1 MRRVLE
7 LVIFGVALAISMVPN
22 ANAQQDKT
30 SDYYASL
37 SAGVSL
43 LGNSSNDGQ
52 FVGDFTTGAGT
63 TIPAGTVLPDGTDV
77 GWETEFDTG
86 FAISGAFGKYFGP
99 IRGELEVA
107 YQSND
112 VDTHTGVSAGGIDL
126 SAEDAGVLVTGADN
140 LGPTVSQLV
149 ADGQGDVS
157 TVFVMANA
165 YYDFRNSSDFTPYLG
180 AGIGIGFV
188 DVDYSPSATPIIQ
201 DNATAFA
208 YQVMAGATYDVSAS
222 TGLFLGYRFRGTSDV
237 SVEADLFSADFD
249 IENTASIIEAGLRFA
264 F

>member
-1 MRRVLE
+1 
-7 LVIFGVALAISMVPN
+7 
-22 ANAQQDKT
+22 
-30 SDYYASL
+30 
-37 SAGVSL
+37 
-43 LGNSSNDGQ
+43 
-52 FVGDFTTGAGT
+52 
-63 TIPAGTVLPDGTDV
+63 
-77 GWETEFDTG
+77 
-86 FAISGAFGKYFGP
+86 
-99 IRGELEVA
+99 
-107 YQSND
+107 
-112 VDTHTGVSAGGIDL
+112 
-126 SAEDAGVLVTGADN
+126 
-140 LGPTVSQLV
+140 